1 MDAGKTRKAL
11 PKGSKVFLPDQAEKK
26 RQVESRLLEVF
37 ARWGFRQIVTP
48 AFNVF
53 SPGNGGQVRDSQTF
67 RLVDMDTGGLLAL
80 RSDVTPQIAQ
90 LAGGMLSEHPR
101 PLRLSYVTNVFRH
114 AHVGGLLQREF
125 WQAGVELIGLV
136 SLEADVEM
144 VAIAMECLEQNGVEN
159 VRMSLSHSAFIRGI
173 LDSMK
178 LDVGSRKDVLDAVSR
193 RDASGLEGLV
203 GKFASKGSDARVLL
217 DLPEF
222 FGGKKI
228 LDRALGKVNNPSSRL
243 AVKELMQV
251 EDMLELYGLADRV
264 IFDLSD
270 FRDFDYYTG
279 VLFEGFVEGLGYPV
293 CGGGRYDSLLG
304 RYGMDALGT
313 GIAIDVDQLLQVV
326 PNGEPEGRGGDFLV
340 IDFTNDKKVGIRVAQ
355 ELRSA
360 GWRVAR
366 DIIRRG
372 LPESLE
378 YARRAGVSRCIV
390 VEQDGS
396 QKGGFQVLDPS
407 GKELLNIKVD
417 ELKAWIDGLERL
429 R

>member
-1 MDAGKTRKAL
+1 MDSEKTTKAL

-26 RQVESRLLEVF
+26 RRVESRLLEVF

-48 AFNVF
+48 AFDVF
-53 SPGNGGQVRDSQTF
+53 TSGNGGQIRDSQTF

-144 VAIAMECLEQNGVEN
+144 IAIAMECLEQNGVEN
-159 VRMSLSHSAFIRGI
+159 VQMSLSHSAFIRGL
-173 LDSMK
+173 LDAMK
-178 LDVGSRKDVLDAVSR
+178 LEEGPRKDVLDAVSR

-228 LDRALGKVNNPSSRL
+228 LDRALGKVKNPLSRR
-243 AVKELMQV
+243 AVEELMQV
-251 EDMLELYGLADRV
+251 ENMLELYGLADQV

-270 FRDFDYYTG
+270 FRGFDYYTG
-279 VLFEGFVEGLGYPV
+279 VLFEGFVEGSGYPV

-304 RYGMDALGT
+304 RYGTDALGT

-326 PNGEPEGRGGDFLV
+326 PNGEPEGLGGDFLV
-340 IDFTNDKKVGIRVAQ
+340 IDFTKDKRVGIQVAR
-355 ELRSA
+355 ELRAA

-366 DIIRRG
+366 GIIRRG
-372 LPESLE
+372 LPDSLE

-390 VEQDGS
+390 VEREGS
-396 QKGGFQVLDPS
+396 RKGSFRVMDPS
-407 GKELLNIKVD
+407 GDEMANVKVN
-417 ELKAWIDGLERL
+417 ELKAWVEGLER
-429 R
+429 

>member
-1 MDAGKTRKAL
+1 MDSGKTTKAL

-26 RQVESRLLEVF
+26 RRVESRLLEVF

-48 AFNVF
+48 AFDVF
-53 SPGNGGQVRDSQTF
+53 TSGNGGQIRDSQTF

-144 VAIAMECLEQNGVEN
+144 IAIAMECLEQNGVEN
-159 VRMSLSHSAFIRGI
+159 VQMSLSHSAFIRGL
-173 LDSMK
+173 LDAMK
-178 LDVGSRKDVLDAVSR
+178 LEEGPRKDVLDAVSR

-228 LDRALGKVNNPSSRL
+228 LDRALGKVKNPLSRR
-243 AVKELMQV
+243 AVEELMQV
-251 EDMLELYGLADRV
+251 ENMLELYGLADQV

-270 FRDFDYYTG
+270 FRGFDYYTG
-279 VLFEGFVEGLGYPV
+279 VLFEGFVEGSGYPV

-304 RYGMDALGT
+304 RYGTDALGT

-326 PNGEPEGRGGDFLV
+326 PNGEPEGLGGDFLV
-340 IDFTNDKKVGIRVAQ
+340 IDFTKDKRVGIQVAR
-355 ELRSA
+355 ELRAA

-372 LPESLE
+372 LP
-378 YARRAGVSRCIV
+378 
-390 VEQDGS
+390 D
-396 QKGGFQVLDPS
+396 
-407 GKELLNIKVD
+407 
-417 ELKAWIDGLERL
+417 
-429 R
+429 

>member
-1 MDAGKTRKAL
+1 MDSEKTTKAL

-26 RQVESRLLEVF
+26 RRVESRLLEVF

-48 AFNVF
+48 AFDVF
-53 SPGNGGQVRDSQTF
+53 TSGNGGQIRDSQTF

-144 VAIAMECLEQNGVEN
+144 IAIAMECLEQNGVEN
-159 VRMSLSHSAFIRGI
+159 VQMSLSHSAFIRGL
-173 LDSMK
+173 LDAMK
-178 LDVGSRKDVLDAVSR
+178 LEEGPRKDVLDAVSR

-228 LDRALGKVNNPSSRL
+228 LDRALGKVKNPLSRR
-243 AVKELMQV
+243 AVEELMQV
-251 EDMLELYGLADRV
+251 ENMLELYGLADQV

-270 FRDFDYYTG
+270 FRGFDYYTG
-279 VLFEGFVEGLGYPV
+279 VLFEGFVEGSGYPV

-304 RYGMDALGT
+304 RYGTDALGT

-326 PNGEPEGRGGDFLV
+326 PNGEPEGLGGDFLV
-340 IDFTNDKKVGIRVAQ
+340 IDFTKDKRVGIQVAR
-355 ELRSA
+355 ELRAA

-372 LPESLE
+372 LPDSLE

-390 VEQDGS
+390 VEREGS
-396 QKGGFQVLDPS
+396 RKGSFRVMDPS
-407 GKELLNIKVD
+407 GDEMANVKVN
-417 ELKAWIDGLERL
+417 ELKAWVEGLER
-429 R
+429 